1 MALVYLAALLDRVY
15 TIVRVCLHIV
25 APPGVA
31 SSQISRRTE
40 GKAVNAWC
48 IPRYGFKKV
57 FVQEFLR
64 VFLKSYREPK
74 GMWPKGSR

>member
-1 MALVYLAALLDRVY
+1 MRFLLVHAALSRLYESHMALVYLAALLDRVY

-40 GKAVNAWC
+40 EKAINAWC
-48 IPRYGFKKV
+48 IPRYGF
-57 FVQEFLR
+57 
-64 VFLKSYREPK
+64 
-74 GMWPKGSR
+74 